1 MNILNYFNIFILI
14 LFYMEVKRV
23 FEIFEK
29 RTEPIIFKLSPK
41 ERELVKEYCKNNKIT
56 VQQFMV
62 ECIRLWGQV
71 VSWETVN
78 KGE

>member
-1 MNILNYFNIFILI
+1 
-14 LFYMEVKRV
+14 MEVKSV

-29 RTEPIIFKLSPK
+29 RTEPIISKLSPK

>member
-1 MNILNYFNIFILI
+1 MKILNYFNIFILI